1 MKKILFV
8 LLIISTIIIK
18 SSADDDYEAFNEY
31 DKYKYNYQYDN
42 NNINIVSISYEL
54 TYNNVSVIRVIIKAY
69 NEIYN
74 DIKFS
79 AYLKSE
85 EGGNDYILNCSNTY
99 YDTIECL
106 SEKNITLNTNDKYF
120 FYYEKGKH
128 GNITLDELDILEDE
142 KRVSLIFKPEIPNN
156 LKLYKDKRKIEVE
169 THKEIINGGYLYA
182 VRKPK
187 NILHKPKDGFNKY
200 IELNNF
206 ISNAGQENLRPN
218 TMITYKEAI
227 KKGYH
232 IVNAYIQFSKD
243 NIPVIYH
250 EKNLGN
256 IIGGEK
262 GEISSKTLDELRQL
276 DFGSKFGEK
285 YKGEKITIFEELL
298 DLCRENNVIIDL
310 DLRHLDFK
318 KYFNDT
324 DEYIE
329 KIFDLIEKYDML
341 NSIYFNDN
349 RTEVLS
355 KLKNYKNDITLSVSG
370 LNDKEKMDKIKDLY
384 KDSKRIIFSIDSTL
398 SAENTTTVNEEIVQY
413 GKSLD
418 QKIKIKVSEVDNII
432 YAQKL
437 LSLGVNF
444 LTTDNLYPFL
454 INNDKE
460 EPIMMRCYPSEKS
473 EDISECEIDDDIK
486 LIDNKI
492 YNIYYSNNI
501 YNISE
506 DINEKPIGQFE
517 YVDTNILDDLYY
529 SIIAFNFEKGIIELN
544 VTNKLKKEEEI
555 IGRVGPAY
563 DNVADCYQFDFICQG
578 NNSKTVN
585 CKIQKDNENKVEF
598 NGNYEI
604 YSLEG
609 YSLNYNEVMKRLDDK
624 KFYQKTSFYII
635 VGIFTFIFLIVIICC
650 FKNKNRDN
658 FNEIKIVGNSYI
670 SDNNLFR

>member
-1 MKKILFV
+1 MKKILYV

-18 SSADDDYEAFNEY
+18 SSADDDYEGFNEY

-54 TYNNVSVIRVIIKAY
+54 TYNNFSVIRVIIKSY

-74 DIKFS
+74 NIKFS

-106 SEKNITLNTNDKYF
+106 SEKNITLNTDDKYF
-120 FYYEKGKH
+120 FYYEKGKN
-128 GNITLDELDILEDE
+128 GNITLDELDILEDD

-156 LKLYKDKRKIEVE
+156 LKLYKDKRKIDVE

-187 NILHKPKDGFNKY
+187 KILHKPKDGFNKY

-206 ISNAGQENLRPN
+206 ISNARQENLRPN
-218 TMITYKEAI
+218 TMIAYKEAV

-243 NIPVIYH
+243 NIPVICH

-256 IIGGEK
+256 IINGEK
-262 GEISSKTLDELRQL
+262 GEISSKELNELKQM

-285 YKGEKITIFEELL
+285 YNDEKIAIFEELL
-298 DLCRENNVIIDL
+298 ELCRENNVIIDL
-310 DLRHLDFK
+310 DLRYLDFK

-324 DEYIE
+324 DAYIE

-355 KLKNYKNDITLSVSG
+355 KLKKYKNDITLSVSG
-370 LNDKEKMDKIKDLY
+370 LNDKEKMDKIKDQY
-384 KDSKRIIFSIDSTL
+384 NDSKRIIFSIDSTL
-398 SAENTTTVNEEIVQY
+398 STENTTTVNEEIVQY

-418 QKIKIKVSEVDNII
+418 KKIKVTEVDNII
-432 YAQKL
+432 YAQRL
-437 LSLGVNF
+437 LSLGVNY
-444 LTTDNLYPFL
+444 LTTDNLHPFL
-454 INNDKE
+454 IKNDKE
-460 EPIMMRCYPSEKS
+460 EPIMIRCSPSEKA

-486 LIDNKI
+486 LIDNTI

-506 DINEKPIGQFE
+506 DINEEPIGQFE

-635 VGIFTFIFLIVIICC
+635 VGIFMFIILIIIIYY
-650 FKNKNRDN
+650 FKNKNRDS